1 MTYEVTSE
9 PSAGNATTAESAGGL
24 IAGQLM
30 SSKNVVI
37 GRAIILAI
45 LAVLNVAGNGFTLIT
60 IRLTP
65 RLWTK
70 TNFILASMLVADCIT
85 AVLMFWYTPFLL
97 VVYVY
102 NDPCHYN
109 VVITATTPLFRLT
122 GMVSFYH
129 LILISIERYIA
140 IVYPL
145 KYETKFSDRALKL
158 ALSAVWVAGIIMGM
172 SWAVWLINAD
182 AVWLINADR
191 RKCDLIPE
199 QYHLI
204 DVVGGYVPVCICMFF
219 VYGRILIIWQSQRTR
234 LVRVDPAPA
243 GTSVSVSV
251 SRAPSDS
258 SKTDKMQNAKGK
270 PPTGDGRPA
279 SDSAALTNLGDNSS
293 DVAEEQQRQQ
303 IRRRRR
309 EFKAV
314 YLTAAIVGAFV
325 VLWFPGIFGRVLLA
339 AGYHDRVAVNYLV
352 LVGGAIGLAN
362 FTFSWAIYAAAS
374 KSYRR
379 AYRQMLIR
387 IGCCCCKNITIHAD
401 HSLVV

>member
-30 SSKNVVI
+30 SSKNTVV

-158 ALSAVWVAGIIMGM
+158 ALSAVWVVGIVMGM
-172 SWAVWLINAD
+172 SW

-204 DVVGGYVPVCICMFF
+204 DVVVGYVPVCICMFF
-219 VYGRILIIWQSQRTR
+219 VYGRILIIWQRQRAR
-234 LVRVDPAPA
+234 LSRVDPAPA

-251 SRAPSDS
+251 LPPADS
-258 SKTDKMQNAKGK
+258 SKTDNMQNAKRK
-270 PPTGDGRPA
+270 PPTSAGRPA
-279 SDSAALTNLGDNSS
+279 ADSAALTNVGDNSS
-293 DVAEEQQRQQ
+293 DEAEQQRQQ
-303 IRRRRR
+303 IKSRRR

-314 YLTAAIVGAFV
+314 YLTAAVVGAFV

-339 AGYHDRVAVNYLV
+339 AGYHDQVAVNYLV

-362 FTFSWAIYAAAS
+362 FTFSWAIYAAVS

-379 AYRQMLIR
+379 AYRQMLSR